1 MHLDLQEEDEVFV
14 LLPAHPRG
22 SLCVR
27 TCLCGCA
34 YVYACRPRPPTTG
47 ERDWQPRIRRG
58 ANTRANKCTLVQ
70 SELHVLTQ
78 LCQQLCSETS
88 PSWLADNQRTIKP
101 KRNKITDV
109 QQHFPPPPP
118 TFWLPYM
125 FRVFLIRCLM
135 KLHVWRIH
143 FSAYKPRE
151 SEPITVSSR
160 SNRTGPAL
168 PSSLNSSCIQDGTHR
183 SVMQRCSLHQQGR
196 RLHSEKGWVK
206 YCWQVILFI

>member
-14 LLPAHPRG
+14 PLPAHPRG

-27 TCLCGCA
+27 TCLCGCV
-34 YVYACRPRPPTTG
+34 YVYACHPRPPTTG
-47 ERDWQPRIRRG
+47 ERDWQPRIRRE

-88 PSWLADNQRTIKP
+88 PSWLADNQRTMKL

-109 QQHFPPPPP
+109 QQHFFP

-125 FRVFLIRCLM
+125 FRVFLIHCLM
-135 KLHVWRIH
+135 KLHVWRIN
-143 FSAYKPRE
+143 FSAYKPRK
-151 SEPITVSSR
+151 SVPITVSSHPACPFKPNR
-160 SNRTGPAL
+160 PSASLPAELLMHSRQRTSQRDATLQPAPARQKVARREELGQILLANNSN
-168 PSSLNSSCIQDGTHR
+168 
-183 SVMQRCSLHQQGR
+183 
-196 RLHSEKGWVK
+196 
-206 YCWQVILFI
+206 